1 MTTILAYL
9 GASIAEIVGCFSF
22 WAWIKLGKTPLWIVP
37 GVVSLCLFAYL
48 LTFVESDYAGRAY
61 AAYGA
66 IYILSSIAW
75 MYFVEG
81 SSPDRFDLLG
91 VVVCLIGAAIIM
103 LPSRG

>member
-22 WAWIKLGKTPLWIVP
+22 WAWIKLEKTPLWIVP